1 MNSLGYNKCTYS
13 CSNGKKI
20 LVEGKKKIRINSK
33 CKCSRK
39 LHGCDWLMIFN
50 SEIVTIENSA
60 DWACEMPV
68 RLKNVP

>member
-1 MNSLGYNKCTYS
+1 MYVKCTYS